1 MSELPDFLGGDSAPA
16 LEPEA
21 NTEAQTAAAAEGQEQ
36 EAAQAAEGST
46 GDAALTAEPAP
57 AGDAQP
63 GAEAQPHAVPL
74 PTALDW
80 RDRMAAAEK
89 RVKEFEEAEQRR
101 QAEANRPPPQSMPRD
116 MPSVEDFAQSDPVGF
131 ALFVQ
136 RRDMS
141 RRFAEL
147 QHGKPT
153 VDQAWAWGAER
164 ASTDPFFDAQI
175 RHADDPA
182 AFVVQQFQNQQ
193 TLASLTP
200 EELTAFQAW
209 KASQS
214 PGAQPGTAQPAAQ
227 TATPQPT
234 PLPRQSLAAGPSAGG
249 SSDVQGMD
257 GEQVYR
263 SMFGS

>member
-1 MSELPDFLGGDSAPA
+1 MDDLPDFLGGDSAPA
-16 LEPEA
+16 PEPTDI
-21 NTEAQTAAAAEGQEQ
+21 TEAQAAAVAEGQSPEPAKGEGAQ
-36 EAAQAAEGST
+36 PGEATQPA
-46 GDAALTAEPAP
+46 DPAP

-63 GAEAQPHAVPL
+63 GTEAQPHAVPL

-214 PGAQPGTAQPAAQ
+214 PGAQPGAAQPAAQ

-234 PLPRQSLAAGPSAGG
+234 PLPRQSLAAGPSAG
-249 SSDVQGMD
+249 SRSDAAPRD
-257 GEQVYR
+257 GAEQFGA
-263 SMFGS
+263 MFGS